1 MGTKNVEIMV
11 SLKYL
16 RNFWRAIKIPLIN
29 CEINLIL
36 TQSANCVVSSGT
48 ATNQAAISAITDV
61 KICSTSNFID

>member
-16 RNFWRAIKIPLIN
+16 RNFWRAIEIPLIN

-36 TQSANCVVSSGT
+36 IQSANCVVSSGT